1 MKKFI
6 TLLLL
11 ICTLLLAFN
20 LIFKA
25 APVYAEEEPRPSL
38 IDDIIPKNKEK
49 LKYEEYPPSS
59 YGIDIYTPE
68 GGFGESL
75 KFWKWGDKVK
85 EQMVA
90 VLFSLISIGWT
101 INLGISTFVT
111 SMVVPIYESQYCS

>member
-20 LIFKA
+20 LLFKA

-59 YGIDIYTPE
+59 YGIDVYTPE

-75 KFWKWGDKVK
+75 KFWKWKDNIK
-85 EQMVA
+85 EQIVA
-90 VLFSLISIGWT
+90 TIFILIRGCCKT
-101 INLGISTFVT
+101 KIN
-111 SMVVPIYESQYCS
+111 MQCYESEKLAEHVINSD